1 MPSAPPGLWVI
12 VLCPSQV
19 VLGRTPSPGVCPTL
33 ALGRGELSRAPW
45 PALGPLKPWGAAPP
59 SSRTPTG
66 PAREPSALWTADTDE
81 VEAGLQRPPRGRSA
95 SLDWPPVALGTLP
108 GALRPMRTREVPLP
122 QVAVGDAHRRPGSP
136 VRLWARALCPLGSRG
151 RNPNLGLVGA
161 SGAQASPSPLPE
173 PPALLL
179 PRRRQDRPVLHPP
192 GPGTWPR
199 AHLVIRA
206 RGGVGPAPR
215 RFRFERRPFPSSPLP
230 SPRPPS
236 SGKLA
241 LCFL

>member
-1 MPSAPPGLWVI
+1 MGGLLLHPPGPPRGLH
-12 VLCPSQV
+12 
-19 VLGRTPSPGVCPTL
+19 GSPAPCGPQTL
-33 ALGRGELSRAPW
+33 
-45 PALGPLKPWGAAPP
+45 
-59 SSRTPTG
+59 T
-66 PAREPSALWTADTDE
+66 E

-122 QVAVGDAHRRPGSP
+122 RVAVGDAHRRPGSP

-151 RNPNLGLVGA
+151 RNPNLGLTGA
-161 SGAQASPSPLPE
+161 GGAQASPSPLPE

-215 RFRFERRPFPSSPLP
+215 RFRFERRPFPFSPLP